1 MARPFSQEVDV
12 LLEYIQWAEDLK
24 TDKGNPAN
32 SFCLTAMQRFNRE
45 MATYKILHAQKKY
58 KPKKKRTRAK

>member
-1 MARPFSQEVDV
+1 LASPFSEEVDE
-12 LLEYIQWAEDLK
+12 LLEFIQWAEDLK
-24 TDKGNPAN
+24 TDKGEPAN

-58 KPKKKRTRAK
+58 KQKKKRSRGL

>member
-1 MARPFSQEVDV
+1 LASPFSEEVDE
-12 LLEYIQWAEDLK
+12 LLDFIQWAEDLK
-24 TDKGNPAN
+24 TDKGEPAN

-58 KPKKKRTRAK
+58 KQKKKRSRGL